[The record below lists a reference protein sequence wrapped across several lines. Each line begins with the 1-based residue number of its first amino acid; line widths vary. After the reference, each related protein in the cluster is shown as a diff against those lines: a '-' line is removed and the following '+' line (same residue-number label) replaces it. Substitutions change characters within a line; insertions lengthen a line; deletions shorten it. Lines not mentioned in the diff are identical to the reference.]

1 MPVKLED
8 RPLEQVREETVDKL
22 IVNYSRAIISAEAFE
37 RRLDEAMAMD
47 SNQQLVELVADL
59 PLEAD
64 PGYDDSKE
72 RSFTPN
78 YAAANTKSEHGET
91 DDKLISILGSNV
103 REGQWLVPKKIV
115 VVDVLGSAKIDFTDA
130 VFQHQH
136 VEIHVSNVLGSLEVF
151 VPENVNVTSRMFN
164 IIGSAENHAP
174 SMGSR
179 QAPQITITG
188 WTLLGSVEVSVK
200 RTMKEKLVAF
210 ANSMRETF
218 GMEKQ

>member
-8 RPLEQVREETVDKL
+8 RPIEQVREETVDKL

-37 RRLDEAMAMD
+37 RRLDEAMATD
-47 SNQQLVELVADL
+47 IHQELVDLVADL

-64 PGYDDSKE
+64 TSYDDKKE

-78 YAAANTKSEHGET
+78 YAASGESD

-103 REGQWLVPKKIV
+103 REGQWLVPKKII

-136 VEIHVSNVLGSLEVF
+136 IEVNVTNVLGSLEIF
-151 VPENVNVTSRMFN
+151 IPENVNVTTRMFN
-164 IIGSAENHAP
+164 IIGSSENHAP
-174 SMGSR
+174 SMAGR

-188 WTLLGSVEVSVK
+188 WSLLGSVEVSVK

-210 ANSMRETF
+210 ANSMREAF
-218 GMEKQ
+218 GMEKR

>member
-8 RPLEQVREETVDKL
+8 RPIEQVREETVDKL
-22 IVNYSRAIISAEAFE
+22 IVNYSHAIISAEAFE
-37 RRLDEAMAMD
+37 RRLDEAMATD
-47 SNQQLVELVADL
+47 AHQQLVDLAADL

-64 PGYDDSKE
+64 PSYDAKKE

-78 YAAANTKSEHGET
+78 YSASEET
-91 DDKLISILGSNV
+91 EDDKLISILGSNV
-103 REGQWLVPKKIV
+103 REGQWLVPKKII
-115 VVDVLGSAKIDFTDA
+115 VVDVIGSAKLDFTDA

-136 VEIHVSNVLGSLEVF
+136 VEVNVTNVLGSLEIF
-151 VPENVNVTSRMFN
+151 VPENVNVKTRMFN
-164 IIGSAENHAP
+164 IIGSSENNAP
-174 SMGSR
+174 SMGGR

-188 WTLLGSVEVSVK
+188 YSVLGSLEVSVK

-218 GMEKQ
+218 GMEKL

>member
-8 RPLEQVREETVDKL
+8 RPIEQVREETVDKL

-37 RRLDEAMAMD
+37 RRLDEAMATD
-47 SNQQLVELVADL
+47 THQELVDLVADL

-64 PGYDDSKE
+64 TSYDDKKE

-78 YAAANTKSEHGET
+78 YAASGNSV

-103 REGQWLVPKKIV
+103 RDGQWVVPKKIV

-130 VFQHQH
+130 IFQHQNI
-136 VEIHVSNVLGSLEVF
+136 EINVTNVIGNLEIF
-151 VPENVNVTSRMFN
+151 IPENVNVSSRVFN
-164 IIGSAENHAP
+164 IIGSTENNAP
-174 SMGSR
+174 SMAGR

-188 WTLLGSVEVSVK
+188 WSLLGSVEISVK

-210 ANSMRETF
+210 ANNMREAF
-218 GMEKQ
+218 GMEKR